1 MADLINITREAVF
14 KEFAKLVAC
23 IGKPGPL
30 SYSVPSLINESENNL
45 CPIQVESSN
54 MESLFVL
61 IASMSSTVTCNSC
74 DKEPP
79 SKPS

>member
-14 KEFAKLVAC
+14 KECAKLVVC

-45 CPIQVESSN
+45 CPIQVESN
-54 MESLFVL
+54 QQYFVTFWFDL
-61 IASMSSTVTCNSC
+61 QYFASI
-74 DKEPP
+74 
-79 SKPS
+79 